1 MMSMNRLYRKM
12 RSCIVG
18 QGTLMTLD
26 KWLEVNN
33 ISLTDFESRSGVP
46 YQRISEHIRLNKP
59 LSEKHVLMILKATDC
74 HVSPETLRPSLN
86 PIFLLLSTKRRAFVQ
101 KMIGFTVGL
110 GMVLG
115 VFAFLIF
122 RGPTEF
128 SESVIAKNQQHYEEA
143 INAVSEG
150 DLEVAMSRLEAI
162 EKKTPAWYESRE
174 LYWKIKTE
182 LNTYAK
188 KERD

>member
-1 MMSMNRLYRKM
+1 MNMNRLYLKIK
-12 RSCIVG
+12 SCIVG
-18 QGTLMTLD
+18 RGTLMTLAM
-26 KWLEVNN
+26 WLEVNN

-74 HVSPETLRPSLN
+74 QVSPETLRPSLN
-86 PIFLLLSTKRRAFVQ
+86 PIFLLLKSKRRAFFQ
-101 KMIGFTVGL
+101 KMLGFSVGL
-110 GMVLG
+110 AMVLG

-122 RGPTEF
+122 REPPEF
-128 SESVIAKNQQHYEEA
+128 SKSVMAESQHRYEEA
-143 INAVSEG
+143 VRAVQDG
-150 DLEVAMSRLEAI
+150 NLEIALSRLEAI

-182 LNTYAK
+182 LNTYAR
-188 KERD
+188 KEKD

>member
-1 MMSMNRLYRKM
+1 MMSMNRLYRKIK
-12 RSCIVG
+12 SCIVG
-18 QGTLMTLD
+18 QGTLMTLE

-59 LSEKHVLMILKATDC
+59 LSEKHVLMILKATYC

-86 PIFLLLSTKRRAFVQ
+86 PIFLLLSNKRRAFVQ

-128 SESVIAKNQQHYEEA
+128 SESVIAKSQQHYEEA
-143 INAVSEG
+143 IKAVSGG

>member
-1 MMSMNRLYRKM
+1 MIGMKRLYRNIK
-12 RSCIVG
+12 SCIVG
-18 QGTLMTLD
+18 QGTLMTLE

-33 ISLTDFESRSGVP
+33 ISVTDFESRSGVP

-74 HVSPETLRPSLN
+74 QVSPETLRPSLN
-86 PIFLLLSTKRRAFVQ
+86 PIFLLLINKRRAFVQ

-122 RGPTEF
+122 QGPTEF
-128 SESVIAKNQQHYEEA
+128 SESVITKNQQHYEEA
-143 INAVSEG
+143 MKAVSEG
-150 DLEVAMSRLEAI
+150 NLELAMSRLEAI

-174 LYWKIKTE
+174 LYWQVKTE
-182 LNTYAK
+182 LNTYAR
-188 KERD
+188 KEKD

>member
-1 MMSMNRLYRKM
+1 MIGMKRLYRNIK
-12 RSCIVG
+12 SCIVG
-18 QGTLMTLD
+18 QGTLMTLE

-33 ISLTDFESRSGVP
+33 ISVTDFESRSGVP

-74 HVSPETLRPSLN
+74 QVSPETLRPSLN
-86 PIFLLLSTKRRAFVQ
+86 PIFLLLINKRRAFVQ

-110 GMVLG
+110 GIVLG

-122 RGPTEF
+122 QGPTEF

-143 INAVSEG
+143 MKAVSEG
-150 DLEVAMSRLEAI
+150 NLELAMSRLEAI

-174 LYWKIKTE
+174 LYWQVKTE
-182 LNTYAK
+182 LNTYAR
-188 KERD
+188 KEKD